1 MESRAIIYRRERA
14 TWVECFTHEIAVN
27 QDKVYKRNAS
37 GIPDDMAQ
45 ADLWKN
51 TPLGRG
57 SLEKIIARLAPA
69 QVQVNSLSLPV

>member
-1 MESRAIIYRRERA
+1 VDGVFHFHPRNCSKSRQSLQEEGI
-14 TWVECFTHEIAVN
+14 
-27 QDKVYKRNAS
+27 S

-45 ADLWKN
+45 AYLWKK

-57 SLEKIIARLAPA
+57 SIRKDNARLAPA